1 MRKTKSTQSNPS
13 ASPRQIKEKP
23 KGKNAVVPGVR
34 RKEIPQKKY
43 QKETLHKKAQAK
55 KYEQIKYEIAGES
68 GEPGK
73 HKGRGGLRKRMK
85 EIGRSRKTS
94 AKTQESS

>member
-1 MRKTKSTQSNPS
+1 MMKTKSTQSNPS

-23 KGKNAVVPGVR
+23 KGKKRSGPKGKT
-34 RKEIPQKKY
+34 KEYTSARIPERDSAQ
-43 QKETLHKKAQAK
+43 KAQTER
-55 KYEQIKYEIAGES
+55 YEQIKYEIAGES

-73 HKGRGGLRKRMK
+73 HKDGGGLRKRMK
-85 EIGRSRKTS
+85 GIGRSRKTS